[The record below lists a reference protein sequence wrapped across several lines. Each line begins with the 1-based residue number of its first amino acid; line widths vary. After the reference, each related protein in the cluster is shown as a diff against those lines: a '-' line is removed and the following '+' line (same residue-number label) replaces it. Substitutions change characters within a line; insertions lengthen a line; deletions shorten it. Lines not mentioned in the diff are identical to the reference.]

1 MERESCS
8 RREPG
13 EETRVMGQVVFE
25 ERKLRDLILYIAHK
39 SEDDPRL
46 GAVKLNKLLY
56 YADFNA
62 FRELGTSITGATYQH
77 LEEGPAP
84 RELLPVRRSMIDSE
98 EAVMEPSTYF
108 GMKQNRLVPLKPVDA
123 LLSRDERRIVDEV
136 ISEFWHMDA
145 RQISKYSHSEYGWRL
160 TDEGE
165 TIPYSSAF
173 FSPDPLTQEQIER
186 GQELARL
193 DERSS

>member
-1 MERESCS
+1 
-8 RREPG
+8 
-13 EETRVMGQVVFE
+13 
-25 ERKLRDLILYIAHK
+25 
-39 SEDDPRL
+39 
-46 GAVKLNKLLY
+46 
-56 YADFNA
+56 
-62 FRELGTSITGATYQH
+62 
-77 LEEGPAP
+77 
-84 RELLPVRRSMIDSE
+84 
-98 EAVMEPSTYF
+98 
-108 GMKQNRLVPLKPVDA
+108 MKQDRLVPLRPVDT

-145 RQISKYSHSEYGWRL
+145 RQISNYSHSEYGWRF

>member
-1 MERESCS
+1 
-8 RREPG
+8 
-13 EETRVMGQVVFE
+13 MGQVVFRE
-25 ERKLRDLILYIAHK
+25 KKLRDLILYIAHQ

-56 YADFNA
+56 YADFSA
-62 FRELGTSITGATYQH
+62 FRELGISITGATYQH

-84 RELLPVRRSMIDSE
+84 RELLSVRRAMIDSE
-98 EAVMEPSTYF
+98 EAVMEPRTYF
-108 GMKQNRLVPLKPVDA
+108 GKKQNRLVPLKPVDT
-123 LLSRDERRIVDEV
+123 LLSRDERRLVDEV

-145 RQISKYSHSEYGWRL
+145 RQISNYSHSEYGWRL